1 LTGIK
6 LSDIIINT
14 NIKNIK
20 MLYQRDVLS
29 KIKKV
34 IDREEFIILMGARQV
49 GKTSLLIL
57 LKEFLDKNKKDS
69 YYFNLENREYLNLL
83 NEHPYNI
90 FELLPKSKT
99 KQFVFIDEIQ
109 YLDNPTNF
117 LKLLYD
123 EKRND
128 IKIIASGSSSFYIDN
143 KFKDSLAGRK
153 FLFEIYPLNFYEYIR
168 FNNQEELLKLKNKKL
183 TIWERKKILSLWDNY
198 LLYGAYPK
206 IALTA
211 EEDIKKIL
219 LEEIGTAYIKKDIE
233 DAGIKNID
241 KYFAILKILAS
252 QSGQLLNTK
261 ELANILGI
269 AHKTVEGYLYVMK
282 KSYQISLIKPFYK
295 NMRKEL
301 TKMPKVYLND
311 LGLRNFF
318 LNNYGTIDK
327 REDKGEYLENIVFR
341 EFLLQSDSVEK
352 IKFWRTQD
360 KQEIDFI
367 FNNSAFEVKFNKE
380 KFNYQKYNKF
390 TNFYPEIKLTC
401 LSYADILRYFYKYK
415 I

>member
-1 LTGIK
+1 
-6 LSDIIINT
+6 
-14 NIKNIK
+14 

-69 YYFNLENREYLNLL
+69 YYFNLENREYLKLL
-83 NEHPYNI
+83 NKHPYNI

-109 YLDNPTNF
+109 YLDDPTNF

-252 QSGQLLNTK
+252 QSGRLLNTK

>member
-1 LTGIK
+1 
-6 LSDIIINT
+6 
-14 NIKNIK
+14 

-34 IDREEFIILMGARQV
+34 INREEFIILMGARQV

-69 YYFNLENREYLNLL
+69 YYFNLENREYLKLL
-83 NEHPYNI
+83 NKHPYNI
-90 FELLPKSKT
+90 FELLPKSRT

-109 YLDNPTNF
+109 YLDDPTNF

-143 KFKDSLAGRK
+143 KFKDSLVGRK

-168 FNNQEELLKLKNKKL
+168 FNNQEKLLKLKNKKL
-183 TIWERKKILSLWDNY
+183 TVWEKKKILSLWNNY

-252 QSGQLLNTK
+252 QSGRLLNTK

-318 LNNYGTIDK
+318 LNNYGIIDK
-327 REDKGEYLENIVFR
+327 REDKGGYLENIVFR

-367 FNNSAFEVKFNKE
+367 FNNSAFEVKFNKD

-390 TNFYPEIKLTC
+390 TNFYPEIKLAC
-401 LSYADILRYFYKYK
+401 LSYTDILRYFYKYK